1 MTSSLNEPQRPASDP
16 NWGAFSERITNLN
29 RRQTDFEAETR
40 ASFRSVE
47 SAMDKMAIEMRSGLA
62 NLSTNLADRNRPQ
75 WTAIG
80 VALSF
85 AVIIG
90 GMAYWPIRE
99 STGDL
104 KTAILE
110 QSKQTAQNF
119 KDLATTTVSRQ
130 EMDWRAK
137 RGEEDRTRM
146 EAALAELRQNTI
158 TRAEWIERNRAR
170 DQEVADLNRRDDQL
184 RSDFGSVYGTRD
196 VIQDVKKEI
205 DNLRQRLANMMRQA
219 PPS

>member
-1 MTSSLNEPQRPASDP
+1 MDDTMVNPMNEAPRPTSPDP

-47 SAMDKMAIEMRSGLA
+47 SAMDKMATEMRSGLA

-75 WTAIG
+75 WTAIS

-99 STGDL
+99 TTSDL
-104 KTAILE
+104 KAAILE
-110 QSKQTAQNF
+110 QAKQTAQNI
-119 KDLATTTVSRQ
+119 KDLDVNTVSRQ
-130 EMDWRAK
+130 EMDWRSS
-137 RGEEDRTRM
+137 RSIEDRARI
-146 EAALAELRQNTI
+146 EGAIADI
-158 TRAEWIERNRAR
+158 RANLVPRTENERVW
-170 DQEVADLNRRDDQL
+170 QFYE
-184 RSDFGSVYGTRD
+184 
-196 VIQDVKKEI
+196 
-205 DNLRQRLANMMRQA
+205 QRLADQQRQIDRIREGRGS
-219 PPS
+219 PP